1 MSKSDT
7 VSAKIS
13 SEMRQ
18 EITEYEVNISD
29 TIRRALRDEINRKKA
44 AKIESDLE
52 EMKDVFKRMSTETV
66 VKMIREDR
74 DQR

>member
-13 SEMRQ
+13 PTMRK
-18 EITEYEVNISD
+18 EINEYNVNISE
-29 TIRRALRDEINRKKA
+29 TIRKALRDEINRKKA
-44 AKIESDLE
+44 EKLESKLKELKPVFDKI
-52 EMKDVFKRMSTETV
+52 STETV